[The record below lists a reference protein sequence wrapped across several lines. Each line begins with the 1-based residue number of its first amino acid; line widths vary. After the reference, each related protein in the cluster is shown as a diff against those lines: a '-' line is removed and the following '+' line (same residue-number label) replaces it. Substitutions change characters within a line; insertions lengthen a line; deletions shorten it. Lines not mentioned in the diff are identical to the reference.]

1 MNSQLKAG
9 VFNKVIRAL
18 SQRENISEIVK
29 NDDDKYSFS
38 CNICGKIKFWFIL
51 RADRE
56 FLVLKSQSGPI
67 SLSGNESITE
77 FGSEIVEDTDVVFS
91 SFEDHEQQFMV
102 FQLIFVLDADADGVD
117 AQKQVFNKTMS
128 FVQLMT
134 KNKDRLGCEDEHFNI
149 DGLDFTDEA
158 EDDPYG
164 FNDFSDD
171 DFEIGDSVGATGDAN
186 SEGDVSTDS
195 EMPIM
200 LDISSTDNDAFASD
214 DSELPTG
221 IFADAVFPPTDES
234 NDGSMENPL
243 DIFPEPVVPE
253 EQAAGLPVAKT
264 EKDTMLD
271 VNGGDDVA
279 QMLAAIALKREARE
293 QRRKSR
299 HKISDKVNKPTD
311 EPQNDDEDLDVET
324 AETDEEKSD
333 DIFDIRALDIF
344 SNDSGDA
351 EQPVVSG
358 YIDAEI
364 PETDMTDILSSFV
377 SGDVELSVPATE
389 SGKKDKEKKTENS
402 ENGNKKPK
410 KHKDNRNGSAD
421 NAESNRDNRSDSKED
436 TVLGNNAGQT
446 DRLVDYGR
454 APEGYKR
461 APEVVEQMKH
471 LYDEMD
477 QVFQRR
483 KEQADYREKGLDDF
497 RDRLDK
503 KEQELNIREQR
514 LDKAY
519 EDGKKDIDKRILEI
533 ETQTQE
539 LKFQWK
545 KLDSE
550 KEMFETERRN
560 LEEEKEIFAKSKEM
574 DEKASVSDDRMVL
587 LTEEMTKKDREL
599 EALRERFA
607 ITQKELE
614 EQANELRIQIQEMK
628 NAGMS
633 EEDKTE
639 YEARINALNEQIA
652 ELTGTNDDMKTE
664 IDDLNEDI
672 SDLMEE
678 NSQQGKIIETLQ
690 EQMTAS
696 KEREA
701 TLIKEKAEME
711 KRLAQASKQA
721 KALPNPQEVSKLQ
734 DELDVATMKIQ
745 ELEHELSQKG
755 SDVGKSS
762 AEVTR
767 LQQELKQT
775 KEDLKKADAV
785 YAEEKKQREA
795 AEAMLASGDTA
806 TEDLTAKA
814 GKIKNNLA
822 DIGINVELVPANNE
836 LILSG
841 FHEKSQVVVNVGAGI
856 IYVEKKVKRGIKY
869 RQTFEK
875 WNNEDIRTSYLFS
888 DDRIICKCAYEDVSK
903 AAMDI
908 IGRFSDKG

>member
-9 VFNKVIRAL
+9 VFNKIIRAL

-51 RADRE
+51 RIDRE

-128 FVQLMT
+128 FVQLMA

-171 DFEIGDSVGATGDAN
+171 DFEVGESVGVAGDTN
-186 SEGDVSTDS
+186 FGEVVSADS
-195 EMPIM
+195 GMPIA
-200 LDISSTDNDAFASD
+200 LDIPSTDNDVLTSN
-214 DSELPTG
+214 DSESPTD
-221 IFADAVFPPTDES
+221 IFTDTVFPPTDES
-234 NDGSMENPL
+234 NNGSMENPL

-253 EQAAGLPVAKT
+253 EQTTGMPVVKT
-264 EKDTMLD
+264 EKDTILD
-271 VNGGDDVA
+271 ANSGDDVA

-299 HKISDKVNKPTD
+299 HKIPDKVSKSAD
-311 EPQNDDEDLDVET
+311 EPQSGDENLDVET
-324 AETDEEKSD
+324 VEADEKNG
-333 DIFDIRALDIF
+333 DIFDIQALDIF
-344 SNDSGDA
+344 PNDSGEA
-351 EQPVVSG
+351 EQSVISG

-377 SGDVELSVPATE
+377 SGDTELLAPATKP
-389 SGKKDKEKKTENS
+389 GKKDKEKKMENS

-410 KHKDNRNGSAD
+410 KHKDSRNGSAD
-421 NAESNRDNRSDSKED
+421 NAESNRDNRNDSKED

-446 DRLVDYGR
+446 DRMVDYGR

-519 EDGKKDIDKRILEI
+519 EDGKKDIDKRILEM

-587 LTEEMTKKDREL
+587 LTEEMAKKDREL
-599 EALRERFA
+599 ETLRERFA

-614 EQANELRIQIQEMK
+614 EQANELRMQIQEMK
-628 NAGMS
+628 DARMS
-633 EEDKTE
+633 EDDKVE
-639 YEARINALNEQIA
+639 YETRINSLNEQIT
-652 ELTGTNDDMKTE
+652 ELTGTNDDMKAE
-664 IDDLNEDI
+664 IGDLNEDI

-696 KEREA
+696 KGREA
-701 TLIKEKAEME
+701 ALVKEKDEME
-711 KRLAQASKQA
+711 KRLAQANKQA

-734 DELDVATMKIQ
+734 DELDVATMKIK

-755 SDVGKSS
+755 TDAGNSS

-767 LQQELKQT
+767 LQQELKQA

-785 YAEEKKQREA
+785 YAEEKKHRED
-795 AEAMLASGDTA
+795 AEAMLASGGTT

-888 DDRIICKCAYEDVSK
+888 DNCIICKCAYEDVSK